1 MRLAIEKGNQ
11 NKVGDSDLFPVICAS
26 VAVLLAIEKQLIR
39 NIRYFCEKENK
50 DVDKSYFEQIFS
62 GKEVSDKIILD
73 VFRFQY
79 QNNQV
84 YQDWCNV
91 LNRQPD
97 KIQNVESIP
106 FLPISFFKTHK
117 IVCGDFEPELIF
129 ESSGTTQ
136 TVNSQHLIKYASIY
150 EESFQKGFELF
161 YGAPRDW
168 CILGLL
174 PAYLERKNSSLVK
187 MANDLIALSQHPKS
201 GFYLYDFEKLNATLN
216 ELEVAGQKTLLLG
229 VTFALL
235 DFAEAFP
242 NQLRSTII
250 METGGMKGR
259 KKELTRQEV
268 HKYLH
273 RQLGVAHVHSEYGMT
288 ELLSQAYSKGE
299 GRYVCS
305 PWMRAY
311 LREEN
316 DPFAIKKSGQGLINV
331 IDLANVYSCSF
342 IATDDVGIL
351 HSDNTFEVQ
360 GRLDNSDLRG
370 CSLLAL

>member
-1 MRLAIEKGNQ
+1 M
-11 NKVGDSDLFPVICAS
+11 
-26 VAVLLAIEKQLIR
+26 
-39 NIRYFCEKENK
+39 
-50 DVDKSYFEQIFS
+50 DKRYFEQIFS
-62 GKEVSDKIILD
+62 GDAVSDAVVLEL
-73 VFRFQY
+73 FRFQY
-79 QNNQV
+79 ENNQI
-84 YQDWCNV
+84 YQDWCNA
-91 LNRQPD
+91 LGRQPE
-97 KIQNVESIP
+97 KVQHVEQIP
-106 FLPISFFKTHK
+106 FLPISFFKTHT
-117 IVCGDFEPELIF
+117 VTCGNFEPELIF

-136 TVNSQHLIKYASIY
+136 TINSRHLIRYASVY

-161 YGAPRDW
+161 YGNPKEW

-187 MANDLIALSQHPKS
+187 MANDLIELSQHPKS
-201 GFYLYDFEKLNATLN
+201 GFYLYDFDKLNTTLN
-216 ELEVAGQKTLLLG
+216 KLKSIGQKTLLLG

-242 NQLRSTII
+242 RQLENTIV

-268 HKYLH
+268 HAYLH
-273 RQLGVAHVHSEYGMT
+273 QQLGVEHIHSEYGMT

-299 GRYVCS
+299 GRYHCP
-305 PWMRAY
+305 PWMRVY
-311 LREEN
+311 LREES
-316 DPFAIKKSGQGLINV
+316 DPLTIKKNGQGLINV
-331 IDLANVYSCSF
+331 IDMANVYSCPF

-351 HSDNTFEVQ
+351 YGDSFEVQ

>member
-1 MRLAIEKGNQ
+1 MERRFLE
-11 NKVGDSDLFPVICAS
+11 D
-26 VAVLLAIEKQLIR
+26 
-39 NIRYFCEKENK
+39 
-50 DVDKSYFEQIFS
+50 IFS
-62 GKEVSDKIILD
+62 GNEVSNTLILEL
-73 VFRFQY
+73 FRFQY
-79 QNNQV
+79 QTNQV
-84 YQDWCNV
+84 YQDWCNA
-91 LNRQPD
+91 LNRQPE
-97 KIQNVESIP
+97 KIQQIEQIP
-106 FLPISFFKTHK
+106 FLPISFFKTHDV
-117 IVCGDFEPELIF
+117 VCGQFEPELTF

-136 TVNSQHLIKYASIY
+136 TINSRHYIKYASIY

-161 YGAPRDW
+161 YGDSKDW

-187 MANDLIALSQHPKS
+187 MANDLIELSGHPKS
-201 GFYLYDFEKLNATLN
+201 GFYLYDFEKLNTTLN
-216 ELEVAGQKTLLLG
+216 KLEANGQKTLLLG

-242 NQLRSTII
+242 NQFKSTII

-268 HKYLH
+268 HEYLH
-273 RQLGVAHVHSEYGMT
+273 QQLGVGQVHSEYGMT

-299 GRYVCS
+299 GRYHCP
-305 PWMRAY
+305 PWMRVF

-316 DPFAIKKSGQGLINV
+316 DPLTIKKTGQGLVNV
-331 IDLANVYSCSF
+331 IDLANIYSCAF
-342 IATDDVGIL
+342 IATDDVGIM
-351 HSDNTFEVQ
+351 HDDNSFEVQ